1 MRSCLSNLDPLQNT
15 PTLAK
20 LHPKMITAS
29 TSRASVSRVRAAKKT
44 CPRSSAPQF
53 QLRQNFCHTAICIQ
67 KVPVC
72 ASSLADT
79 TTSRFTIAPSDKTND
94 HRPVIVDHNFQ
105 FFFLVAPSPYLAGLG
120 TTPGKFRA
128 RTLSGKPLRKRS
140 DLNFKWPVAHLGQH
154 LVRRPRVCA
163 TLSKPILY
171 MGNFPITRRPWNFRR
186 FRRRTAPRRSTFMA
200 AVEKNRADGG
210 RAAIKTHR

>member
-1 MRSCLSNLDPLQNT
+1 VLAFLEFEQPKKLAHDHRHLSSNSAKIFAIPLY
-15 PTLAK
+15 
-20 LHPKMITAS
+20 
-29 TSRASVSRVRAAKKT
+29 VYKKY
-44 CPRSSAPQF
+44 R
-53 QLRQNFCHTAICIQ
+53 
-67 KVPVC
+67 C
-72 ASSLADT
+72 ASFLADT
-79 TTSRFTIAPSDKTND
+79 RTSRFTIAPSDKTND
-94 HRPVIVDHNFQ
+94 HRPVIVDHNFRYH
-105 FFFLVAPSPYLAGLG
+105 LMAPSPYLAGLG